1 MNNPTIELTQRQVLN
16 ALSQF
21 PPKTLKKIID
31 NLFRKKLYVPPT
43 LAEITRKASSTVKKQ
58 KITPAT
64 IDEAIQWARSQK

>member
-21 PPKTLKKIID
+21 PPETLKKIID

-43 LAEITRKASSTVKKQ
+43 LAEITEEAAGTVKKQ
-58 KITPAT
+58 KISPAV